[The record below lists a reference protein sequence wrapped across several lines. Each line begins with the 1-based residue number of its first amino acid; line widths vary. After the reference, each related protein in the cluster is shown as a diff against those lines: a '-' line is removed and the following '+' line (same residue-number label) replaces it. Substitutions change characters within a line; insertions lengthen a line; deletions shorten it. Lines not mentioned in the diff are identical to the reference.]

1 MIPAITMPS
10 AGFRRSFVLL
20 SSWVLAAALLNGCN
34 DAAINPGSSS
44 SQSSQSS
51 LASIS
56 SAGGRA
62 SSEASSTPTSVNP
75 EPPVAKKV
83 FNHPGVITSQA
94 DLDRMRTKVAQ
105 KAEPW
110 YTAWQKMSG
119 DSFTNLGRWPR
130 PLETLDRDGA
140 YSNFSRIYGEIWA
153 THQAA
158 LAWYVTG
165 DKAYAEQAI
174 RYLNTWSSV
183 MTGVNGNTNV
193 SLLALY
199 AYQLAESAEIMR
211 SYEGWSAA
219 DQQRVKNWFVNVWY
233 PINDSFLSRGGR
245 CVSHYWANW
254 GLANVASAMAIGIF
268 TDNEKIYNK
277 GLDIL
282 YNGLGA
288 EALDQL
294 LYRRHP
300 GNMGQYQESGRDQ
313 GHASLGYAL
322 YGAIAKMALNQG
334 DDIFAYNNYEL
345 LATTEYIAK
354 YNSGEEV
361 PYATYDNCDNVN
373 QTEVAAGARGIY
385 RNGWNLLANQ
395 YENRLGIAA
404 PWTRKKADEIFPEY
418 RGGADELAWGG
429 LTETLEPFP
438 LGGAPR
444 GLTPTIRNGE
454 ISLSWWGATGSES
467 YRLQRA
473 ESAAGPYSVIATR
486 GAEELLTY
494 TDLDV
499 KLGKQYFYQ
508 VTALSPKGESEP
520 SNRVA
525 VTAGHDLRYRLTF
538 DDLKE
543 GVTDGVLGKALVLDG
558 VKDYYTID
566 KPDLVS
572 GLGDFTLSGWVKADT
587 NKGWQRLIDIG
598 ADDQRFMTLIPFGV
612 DRKACFIIAKVGT
625 FGTYYVPKATQ
636 LCGGQPVTGK
646 WMHLAVT
653 LKGKIAVLYLNG
665 EEVARD
671 EATRFIPDQL
681 GRLDQIWVGRSQFG
695 NDPLLAGQVDDIRL
709 YSGALG
715 ADEVKA
721 LYSAGTL

>member
-1 MIPAITMPS
+1 MITEITI
-10 AGFRRSFVLL
+10 AGLRRSFLVLSSSVLAAVLL
-20 SSWVLAAALLNGCN
+20 SGCGGVVSGLDSDDTQTVTDTPDNSPDNSPDEGVDSGSDVDN
-34 DAAINPGSSS
+34 DVDDSPEV
-44 SQSSQSS
+44 
-51 LASIS
+51 
-56 SAGGRA
+56 GGR
-62 SSEASSTPTSVNP
+62 
-75 EPPVAKKV
+75 V

-105 KAEPW
+105 KEEPW
-110 YTAWQKMSG
+110 YSAWEVMST
-119 DSFTNLGRWPR
+119 DSLTNLGRWPR
-130 PLETLDRDGA
+130 PLETLDRGGA
-140 YSNFSRIYGEIWA
+140 QSNYGRIYGEIWT
-153 THQAA
+153 THQSA

-165 DKAYAEQAI
+165 DDAYAEQAI
-174 RYLNTWSSV
+174 RYLNIWASV
-183 MTGVNGNTNV
+183 MTGVAGNTNV

-199 AYQLAESAEIMR
+199 SYQLAESAEIMR
-211 SYEGWSAA
+211 SYEGWAPE
-219 DQQRVKNWFVNVWY
+219 DQQRVKDWFVNVWY
-233 PINDSFLSRGGR
+233 PINDYFLSRGGR

-268 TDNEKIYNK
+268 ADNEKIYNK
-277 GLDIL
+277 GLNIL

-361 PYATYDNCDNVN
+361 PYVTYDNCDNVN
-373 QTEVAAGARGIY
+373 QTQISGGARGIY

-404 PWTRKKADEIFPEY
+404 PWTRKKADEIFPEF
-418 RGGADELAWGG
+418 RGGADELAYGG
-429 LTETLEPFP
+429 LTETLEPYP

-444 GLTPTIRNGE
+444 GLTPTIRDGE
-454 ISLSWWGATGSES
+454 ISLSWWGATGSER
-467 YRLQRA
+467 YTLKRA
-473 ESAAGPYSVIATR
+473 ESAEGPYSDIVTR

-499 KLGKQYFYQ
+499 ENGKQYFYH
-508 VTALSPKGESEP
+508 VTAISPVGESEP
-520 SNRVA
+520 SNMVA
-525 VTAGHDLRYRLTF
+525 VTAGHDLRYHLTF
-538 DDLKE
+538 DDLDE
-543 GVTDGVLGKALVLDG
+543 GTTDGVFGKALVLDG
-558 VKDYYTID
+558 IDDYYTID

-572 GLGDFTLSGWVKADT
+572 GLGDFTLAGWVKADT
-587 NKGWQRLIDIG
+587 DRGWQRMIDIG
-598 ADDQRFMTLIPFGV
+598 ADDQRFMTLVPFGV
-612 DRKACFIIAKVGT
+612 DRQACFIIAKVGT
-625 FGTYYVPKATQ
+625 FGTYYVEKATQ
-636 LCGGQPVTGK
+636 VCGGHPVVGEWT
-646 WMHLAVT
+646 HLAIT
-653 LKGKIAVLYLNG
+653 LKGKTSVLYVNG
-665 EEVARD
+665 EEVARE

-681 GRLDQIWVGRSQFG
+681 GILDQIWVGRSQYG

-709 YSGALG
+709 YSGALT
-715 ADEVKA
+715 ADELKA
-721 LYSAGTL
+721 LYVAGTL